1 MRWRLAAL
9 ALLASLLPAA
19 AKAADPVR
27 EMACLTRTI
36 YWEARNQP
44 FEAQVAVAQV
54 VLNRAEDGRFG
65 NTLCAV
71 VYQRNGR
78 RCQFSWVCTHPN
90 RRPRDQAAWEAAAYA
105 AYLAVF
111 DHDDLVKGAIFF
123 HDTSIRRWSHLHR
136 TVRIG
141 DLIFYRER

>member
-1 MRWRLAAL
+1 MRWGLVAL
-9 ALLASLLPAA
+9 ALLAALLPVA
-19 AKAADPVR
+19 AKAADPLR
-27 EMACLTRTI
+27 EMACLSKAV

-44 FEAQVAVAQV
+44 FNAQVGVAQV

-71 VYQRNGR
+71 VYQRNVRG
-78 RCQFSWVCTHPN
+78 CQFTWVCTNAN
-90 RRPRDQAAWEAAAYA
+90 RRPRDQAAWEVANYA

-111 DHDDLVKGAIFF
+111 DHPDLVDGAIFF
-123 HDTSIRRWSHLHR
+123 HDKSVRRWPHLER